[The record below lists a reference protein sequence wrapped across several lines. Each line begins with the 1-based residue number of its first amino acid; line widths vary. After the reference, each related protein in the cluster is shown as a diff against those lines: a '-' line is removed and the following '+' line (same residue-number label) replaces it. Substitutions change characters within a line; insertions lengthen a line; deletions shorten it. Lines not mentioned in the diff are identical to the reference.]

1 MSSKSLAIRRI
12 TKDIKEITKS
22 PVKGIGIAQLEN
34 NVMKYVVKMRLM
46 TGPYKDYCVQLL
58 LTFPETYPSKPPKI
72 LIYPDQAIDGQYHHH
87 IFPDDL
93 KDEKNH
99 HFKKFCF
106 DLLDNDFMSTKEENS
121 GWNPS
126 YTISS
131 LLLQVQNF
139 IADPDMHGHIPPEN
153 KIKQLMDSM
162 KHYSRKFKIVN
173 EQGKTEIVTH
183 TWDKPFPEM
192 YVVKNEKEEKEEN
205 KNELINEEE
214 QKEKIRIQQI
224 KENLTC
230 FMLKLNYIDDPDIL
244 LGYPI
249 IQNKISGIK
258 QKIEL
263 YPIPELLTYDGYM
276 AQIGKQDDKLDYYFD
291 IKFKSANNQFY
302 NYWVPIYIDQNHYK
316 KNRTAILNSFSIIK
330 YGALGKKEYD
340 FEPAQIFEI
349 LPIILNKM
357 IIGIFNGKSSICSSF
372 IRCYFQYVLL
382 FKKLCLEFE
391 KEYSDYV
398 NHILNLIKNNN
409 YTPDK
414 KIIPDIGNF
423 FMLLFFSNKNTHNE
437 KMKKMWYSLF
447 EEFSIRQSYWIF
459 HENNNRYKMKQII
472 FKDQTP
478 STLDIIFKGLDED
491 SYYIDMDY
499 EKRDKFVQDMKSK
512 KIFDKIVELI
522 LSDQNFK
529 SIKRYEYGYDSDD
542 DSYNNDFYSEITD
555 PNIIRKKIEKN
566 MNNYFKHFYRKCE
579 KKNKD
584 SIKKLIIDNLDFASY
599 YETESPFFKEIMKTM
614 EVKNDLYDNFNV
626 DKILIKLDK
635 NILEEVL
642 KYAFECQN
650 GNKLLLITFF
660 TQKKIEDKEF
670 MKELEKNYGIY
681 LDVETFIK
689 EMNQKLSEVKSYHE
703 MFEYIGS
710 DFGKDKNDLD
720 ILVNSYKKAKEAEYI
735 RPYENHHFNNNRG
748 RGDFMGRGR
757 GRGEFRGRGRG
768 GDEFRGR
775 GRGRGRGG
783 DEFRGRGRGRGGDEF
798 RGRGRG
804 RGRGGY

>member
-22 PVKGIGIAQLEN
+22 PVEGIGIAQLEN
-34 NVMKYVVKMRLM
+34 NVMKYVVNIRLM

-87 IFPDDL
+87 IFPDNL

-302 NYWVPIYIDQNHYK
+302 NYWVPIYIDENHYK

-447 EEFSIRQSYWIF
+447 EEFSVRQSYWIF

-472 FKDQTP
+472 FKDQNP

-499 EKRDKFVQDMKSK
+499 DKRDKFVQDMKSK

-522 LSDQNFK
+522 LSDKNFK

-542 DSYNNDFYSEITD
+542 DSDDDYDNEITN
-555 PNIIRKKIEKN
+555 PNKIRKKIEKN
-566 MNNYFKHFYRKCE
+566 MKNYFKHFYRKCE

-599 YETESPFFKEIMKTM
+599 YETESPFFKEIMKKM

-626 DKILIKLDK
+626 DKILKKLDK

-642 KYAFECQN
+642 KYAYECQN

-710 DFGKDKNDLD
+710 DFGKDENDLD
-720 ILVNSYKKAKEAEYI
+720 ILVNSYKKAKYAEYI
-735 RPYENHHFNNNRG
+735 RPYENHYFNNNRG

-783 DEFRGRGRGRGGDEF
+783 
-798 RGRGRG
+798 
-804 RGRGGY
+804 Y